1 MLALATIVV
10 IASAGLLGSVFLVL
24 NTLCNV
30 LLTAPVEARIHTRRR
45 G

>member
-1 MLALATIVV
+1 MLALTTIVV

-30 LLTAPVEARIHTRRR
+30 LLTAPAEARVSARRR
-45 G
+45 R